1 MIGELGR
8 LRRGKVSAWLALG
21 LLLGAALAAFAAVP
35 SARAQS
41 ILSGGT
47 IEEIRIEGTQRVDPT
62 TVRSYMRVNPGEPF
76 DPVRIDSS
84 LKSLFAT
91 GLFADVTLRREGD
104 ALIVMVT
111 ENPIINRIGF
121 EGNLRIED
129 DVLASEI
136 ELRPR
141 VVFTRTKVQS
151 DLQRILELYRTQ
163 GRFAA
168 TVDAKVIQLEQN
180 RVDLVFEINEGPTTK
195 VTSINFIGNREFSDG
210 TLRGEIATTETAF
223 WRFLSTTDTFD
234 PDRLTFDRE
243 LLRRF
248 YLKEGYAD
256 FRVLS
261 AVAELTPDREGFI
274 ITFTLEEGDR
284 YDFGDIEVVTT
295 LRDLDPET
303 LLGQVTTTS
312 GDTYDASEVEET
324 INNLTLDVS
333 NLGYAFVEVRPRVDR
348 DRENRIISLTYDI
361 REGPRVYVERIDIDG
376 NIRTI
381 DKVIRREFRL
391 VEGDAFNASLLDRS
405 RQRIQR
411 LGFFR
416 SVEVLTEPGTEPD
429 QIVIITDVE
438 EQATGDLSFA
448 AGFSTDEGPLG
459 TIAIR
464 ERNLLGRG
472 QDLRLAFTLSGKSS
486 ELDLSFT
493 EPYFLDRDL
502 AAGFDLFR
510 RTRENTE
517 SSFDE
522 ERIGGTL
529 RAGYD
534 LRENVRQVWTYTL
547 EQREVTNVDND
558 ASAIVKDDEG
568 TFLESAIGHTLRWD
582 TRDARF
588 DTRTGHVLRV
598 NNTLAGLGGDV
609 RYIRTRVGGSYYY
622 TFLENLTVSATT
634 EGGAIQGID
643 YDTRVS
649 DRFFLGGTSLR
660 GFESA
665 GVGPRD
671 AATGDALGG
680 KYFYSGS
687 VEFSFPLGLP
697 EELAIRGRTFS
708 DMGAAWAIDGN
719 DSGVDDSSSPRV
731 SVGVGIS
738 WASPF
743 GPIVLDLGFPVI
755 EEDFDETELIN
766 FSFGTRF

>member
-1 MIGELGR
+1 MIGEIGR
-8 LRRGKVSAWLALG
+8 KARGRVSAWLALA
-21 LLLGAALAAFAAVP
+21 LVLGATLAASPAAF
-35 SARAQS
+35 AQS
-41 ILSGGT
+41 ILSGGI

-91 GLFADVTLRREGD
+91 GLFADVTLRRDGD
-104 ALIVMVT
+104 ALIVVVT

-121 EGNLRIED
+121 EGNLRIDD
-129 DVLASEI
+129 DVLAAEI

-195 VTSINFIGNREFSDG
+195 VTSINFIGNREFSDS
-210 TLRGEIATTETAF
+210 TLRGEIATSEAAF
-223 WRFLSTTDTFD
+223 WRFLSSTDTFD

-261 AVAELTPDREGFI
+261 AVAELTPNREGFI
-274 ITFTLEEGDR
+274 ITFTVEEGDQ
-284 YDFGDIEVVTT
+284 YNFGEIEVVTT
-295 LRDLDPET
+295 LRDLDPEA
-303 LLGQVTTTS
+303 LRGQVTATS
-312 GDTYDASEVEET
+312 GDTYNAAEVEET

-348 DRENRIISLTYDI
+348 DRENLIINLTFEI
-361 REGPRVYVERIDIDG
+361 REGPRVYVERIDIEG

-405 RQRIQR
+405 KQRIQQ

-416 SVEVLTEPGTEPD
+416 SVKVSTEPGTEPD
-429 QIVIITDVE
+429 QLLIVAEVE
-438 EQATGDLSFA
+438 EQSTGDLSFA
-448 AGFSTDEGPLG
+448 AGYSTDDGPLG
-459 TIAIR
+459 TVVLR
-464 ERNLLGRG
+464 ERNLLGKG
-472 QDLRLAFTLSGKSS
+472 QDIRLGFTLSGSSS

-493 EPYFLDRDL
+493 EPYFLNRDL

-510 RTRENTE
+510 RTNQNNE

-534 LRENVRQVWTYTL
+534 LRENIRQVWNYTL
-547 EQREVTNVDND
+547 EQRKVTNVDND

-568 TFLESAIGHTLRWD
+568 TFIESAVGQTLRWD

-588 DTRTGHVLRV
+588 DTRTGYVMRF
-598 NNTLAGLGGDV
+598 NTTLAGLGGDV
-609 RYIRTRVGGSYYY
+609 RYIRTSLGGSYFYS
-622 TFLENLTVSATT
+622 FLENLTTSVTGEA
-634 EGGAIQGID
+634 GNIQGID

-671 AATGDALGG
+671 ALTGDALGG
-680 KYFYSGS
+680 KHFYSGS
-687 VEFSFPLGLP
+687 LEFSFPLGLP
-697 EELAIRGRTFS
+697 EELAIRGRTFT
-708 DMGAAWAIDGN
+708 DMGSAWAIDGN
-719 DSGVDDSSSPRV
+719 DSNVDDSSSPRV

-743 GPIVLDLGFPVI
+743 GPIVLDLGFPVVK
-755 EEDFDETELIN
+755 ESYDKTELIN